1 MDMAKVVSVNIS
13 KEKGTIKEAVPKICI
28 DANGIEGDAH
38 AGPWHRQVSLL
49 AKENLDGFSDQMD
62 RAFAYGEF
70 AENITTEGIDLSQ
83 VAIRDSLR
91 IGEVVLE
98 VSQLGK
104 KCHGDGCAIF
114 REVGQCVM
122 PKAGIFARVL
132 TGGSVEP
139 GQAIEWIQRPLKIQI
154 ITLSDR
160 AAAGVYTDRSG
171 PRVETLLADHFK
183 ETRWHLQILRDVIPD
198 EPSALEDL
206 IKKAVTD
213 EADIILTLGST
224 GVGPRDIAPEIVE
237 STCDKL
243 IPGVMEFIRV
253 KYGETIP
260 SARLSRS
267 VAGLIG
273 QTQIYTLPGSV
284 RAVDQYMEEILKT
297 VEHTIF
303 MVCGLDVH

>member
-1 MDMAKVVSVNIS
+1 MAKVVSVNVS
-13 KEKGTIKEAVPKICI
+13 KEKGTVKKPVAEICI
-28 DANGIEGDAH
+28 DAQGIAGDAH

-49 AKENLDGFSDQMD
+49 AKESLDAFSDQMD
-62 RAFAYGEF
+62 RAFAFGEF

-83 VAIRDSLR
+83 VAIRDSLH

-98 VSQLGK
+98 VTQLGK

-122 PKAGIFARVL
+122 PKAGIFARVV

-139 GQAIEWIQRPLKIQI
+139 GQEIDWIQRPLKIQI
-154 ITLSDR
+154 ITISDR

-183 ETRWHLQILRDVIPD
+183 ETRWHLQIQRTVIPD
-198 EPSALEDL
+198 ETSQLRGL
-206 IKKAVTD
+206 IQEVVADNT
-213 EADIILTLGST
+213 DIILTLGST

-237 STCDKL
+237 SACDKL
-243 IPGVMEFIRV
+243 IPGVMAFIRV

-267 VAGLIG
+267 IAGLIG

-284 RAVDQYMEEILKT
+284 RAVEQYLEEILKT

>member
-1 MDMAKVVSVNIS
+1 MAKVISVNTSI
-13 KEKGTIKEAVPKICI
+13 EKGTVKTPVSEVRI
-28 DANGIEGDAH
+28 DANGMVGDAH

-49 AKENLDGFSDQMD
+49 AREAIERFSNQGD
-62 RAFAYGEF
+62 RQFAWGEF
-70 AENITTEGIDLSQ
+70 AENITTEGLDLSR
-83 VAIRDSLR
+83 VAIRDTLA

-98 VSQLGK
+98 VSQIGK

-114 REVGQCVM
+114 QEVGKCVM
-122 PKAGIFARVL
+122 PKEGIFTRVVS
-132 TGGSVEP
+132 GGSVKAGDTIACTE
-139 GQAIEWIQRPLKIQI
+139 RPLLVQI

-171 PRVETLLADHFK
+171 PRVETLLTNHFK
-183 ETRWHLQILRDVIPD
+183 DARWHLELRREVIPD
-198 EPSALEDL
+198 EAEKLNEL
-206 IKKAVTD
+206 IKTAVANN
-213 EADIILTLGST
+213 ADIILTLGST
-224 GVGPRDIAPEIVE
+224 GVGPRDIAPEVVE
-237 STCDKL
+237 RLCDKL

-273 QTQIYTLPGSV
+273 QTQVYTLPGSV
-284 RAVDQYMEEILKT
+284 RAVEQYVEEILKT

-303 MVCGLDVH
+303 MVCGLDMH